1 MAMGGTSFREV
12 GDESRP
18 DFFAWFFDLSDLR
31 PGKIWQGY
39 FTYLLESI
47 QFSTDAIRLSDL
59 DLPDVVPLY
68 SKFVLDSVHSG

>member
-12 GDESRP
+12 GDESRS

-39 FTYLLESI
+39 FTYLMESI
-47 QFSTDAIRLSDL
+47 QFSIDAIRLSDNL
-59 DLPDVVPLY
+59 GGLRMGADTQGAL
-68 SKFVLDSVHSG
+68 